1 MNIKEIKSEKL
12 YKEYLLV
19 IPFTEVDKEVDNKIQ
34 KLIPTISIPG
44 FRKGK
49 APVSI
54 VKKKYEDNVLN
65 EVLQS
70 IISTKTN
77 QFINKEKLNLFREP
91 KINLKKFEKN
101 KPLEINIQIDLQ
113 PEIKIKSFKDFKLNK
128 YEISLSNQESEN
140 LYKEFLNSQ
149 KSFKKIVNNRLIKN
163 TDRIFINL
171 NTSSDK
177 IPDYLKSQKNL
188 PVDMNL
194 DQQLL
199 PELNNKIIKSKLKE
213 GDKKIVTFNLSKM
226 LNNSELK
233 KIDFEIEILSIEEKI
248 KFEINNDYLKNNGF
262 KNESDLKKLIIQ
274 NSNNQY
280 NQALAQIEKKEL
292 MDLLDRNYSF
302 DLPTRILDEDFK
314 EIWQRLEN
322 AKKNDKLDDDDKAL
336 NEKDLKKRYKKISE
350 RRVKLGVL
358 MQYIAKE
365 KNISVSEDELNKGI
379 MDYATRYPGQEKQ
392 IIEYLQKNPS
402 YVESIRA
409 PLLEQK
415 IINSIISESTIKN
428 KKLDKKQYKKLEEET
443 FDIKREL

>member
-12 YKEYLLV
+12 YKEFLLE
-19 IPFTEVDKEVDNKIQ
+19 IPFTEVDEEVDNKIQ

-49 APVSI
+49 APISI

-70 IISTKTN
+70 LISTKTN
-77 QFINKEKLNLFREP
+77 QFINEKKLNLFRQP

-101 KPLEINIQIDLQ
+101 KPLEINIQMDLQ

-128 YEISLSNQESEN
+128 YEIILSNQESEH

-149 KSFKKIVNNRLIKN
+149 KSFKKIVNNRLINN
-163 TDRIFINL
+163 TDRVFINL
-171 NTSSDK
+171 NAASEK

-213 GDKKIVTFNLSKM
+213 GDKKTITFNLSKM

-248 KFEINNDYLKNNGF
+248 KFEITNDYLKNNGF
-262 KNESDLKKLIIQ
+262 KNESDLKKLIKQ
-274 NSNNQY
+274 NSNDQY

-292 MDLLDRNYSF
+292 MDLLDRNYNF

-314 EIWQRLEN
+314 EIWQRLEH

-336 NEKDLKKRYKKISE
+336 NEKDLKKRYKRISE

-358 MQYIAKE
+358 MQHIAKE

-402 YVESIRA
+402 SVESIRA